1 MKTKL
6 HYLLPILFLFCL
18 SVYGQTNIWK
28 KTTISGIFQSES
40 VEVLDKDNSE
50 VLSLDFTS
58 FKTSLQSTPLRG
70 ISHGV
75 SGTTIILPDEKG
87 DFQEFKIFEAP
98 VFSPSLS
105 AKFPEIKSYV
115 GYSTDNSGAV
125 LRMSVSPKG
134 VQTMISYKNRPT
146 VFMQPLKDDVSNY
159 VVYNRLSKR
168 DLPKEEFICSTA
180 DDLVKEPTPHQ
191 DNITQRDANDQTLR
205 KFRLAISVNGEYTT
219 YHGGTVAGALAA
231 INATMARVNAV
242 FETDMAI
249 TFEVQD
255 FPELIY
261 TNAATDPYSNS
272 LSAWNVELQNT
283 LTNTIGNA
291 AYDIGHMFGA
301 SGGGGNAGCIGC
313 VCVDDTSSPSDENKG
328 AGITSPAD
336 GVPQGDTF
344 DIDYVAHEIGHQMG
358 ALHTWSHSGAGGAAN
373 IEPGSGSTI
382 MGYAGITGSDVQPNS
397 DPYFSYYSILQITD
411 NVTNTRLCWQDN
423 SPVTLTNNPP
433 VANAGSDV
441 TIPQGTAYV
450 LRGSATD
457 ADSGDTLMYCWEQND
472 DGVVTR
478 TSFGPTLT
486 SGAMARSLPPT
497 TASNRYIPKLSRV
510 VAGQLTETNPPDG
523 GGDWETVSTVGRDLN
538 WALTVRDRNP
548 TATGLGGQTSFDLM
562 KITVDASSGPFV
574 VTSQT
579 TNEMWDVG
587 SSQTVTWDVAG
598 TNTGN
603 VNTPKVNILLS
614 IDGGM
619 TFPYTVASDVDNDGS
634 HTFTVPATG
643 GGDTTQARIIVE
655 GKDNIFYAMNSSNFS
670 IQESEFAIS
679 VSTPQVE
686 VCSPNDAV
694 YNFTYNTFLGFTG
707 TTTFSTTGLPAGAT
721 VSFNP
726 ATATVDD
733 TVVTATVSG
742 IGSVAQGEHDFKL
755 VGTSGSIVK
764 EADVKLTVF
773 NGSPNTINLTSP
785 ADGNTNESVTPNLM
799 WNVDSNSS
807 SYDVEVATDNAFTN
821 IISSGNVSSNS
832 YVPSGLNQTTLY
844 YWRVRGKNICGDG
857 SYSSVFSFTTLSCT
871 ACASTGNTS
880 YDTSTTLVKFNSI
893 DNASTKR
900 DTNGDRQG
908 YFDYTSISTDV
919 KKGDSHDLTVNV
931 DTDGSYTVH
940 TKVWIDWN
948 QDCDF
953 DDAEEEYDLGTANS
967 TDDGP
972 TNLSPLSITIPTFAL
987 TGSTVMRVST
997 RYNSDATSCQ
1007 TGFDGEVE
1015 DYSLNV
1021 QDNTASI
1028 EDFAFSG
1035 FNLYPN
1041 PTKGEFT
1048 LKLELINTD
1057 KVTVQLFDVRGRLIG
1072 EKNYLETNT
1081 NFSEKINFNNA
1092 KAGLYLLKI
1101 TNGNKQT
1108 TRKLIIN

>member
-1 MKTKL
+1 MRKKL
-6 HYLLPILFLFCL
+6 LTPLILLTFSLVLNSQNNP
-18 SVYGQTNIWK
+18 WK

-579 TNEMWDVG
+579 TNEMWNAG
-587 SSQTVTWDVAG
+587 STETVTWDVAG

-670 IQESEFAIS
+670 IQETEFAMA
-679 VSTPQVE
+679 VTTPNLE

-694 YNFTYNTFLGFTG
+694 YTFTYNTFLGFTG
-707 TTTFSTTGLPAGAT
+707 TTTFSATGLPANAS

-726 ATATVDD
+726 TTAVTNG
-733 TVVTATVSG
+733 TMVTATVSG
-742 IGSVAQGEHDFKL
+742 IANVATGLHSFKF
-755 VGTSGSIVK
+755 VGTSGAITK
-764 EADVKLTVF
+764 EEDVSLNVFDGLPGNITLSSPTDGQTDVSLTPTLTWDADA
-773 NGSPNTINLTSP
+773 TS
-785 ADGNTNESVTPNLM
+785 T
-799 WNVDSNSS
+799 
-807 SYDVEVATDNAFTN
+807 SYDIEVATDNAFTD
-821 IISSGNVSSNS
+821 IVSSGNVSANS
-832 YVPSGLNQTTLY
+832 FSPTNISQSKTY

-857 SYSSVFSFTTLSCT
+857 SYSSVFSFTALSCNVCT
-871 ACASTGNTS
+871 SSGNNTNI
-880 YDTSTTLVKFNSI
+880 STTLVNFNTI
-893 DNASTKR
+893 NNATANSAYT
-900 DTNGDRQG
+900 
-908 YFDYTSISTDV
+908 DYTSIKTTV
-919 KKGDSHDLTVNV
+919 KRGESHSLTVNV
-931 DTDGSYTVH
+931 NTNGFN
-940 TKVWIDWN
+940 KVQVKAWIDWN
-948 QDCDF
+948 QDCVFNTSD
-953 DDAEEEYDLGTANS
+953 EEYDLGS
-967 TDDGP
+967 V
-972 TNLSPLSITIPTFAL
+972 TNNNDVPSSNSPLSITIPNSAVLGDL
-987 TGSTVMRVST
+987 TMRISVRQTDFINTV
-997 RYNSDATSCQ
+997 YPTSCM
-1007 TGFDGEVE
+1007 TNVNGEVE
-1015 DYSLNV
+1015 DYTLTIEDDV
-1021 QDNTASI
+1021 ASV
-1028 EDFAFSG
+1028 EDFAFNG

-1057 KVTVQLFDVRGRLIG
+1057 KVSLQLFDVRGRLIG
-1072 EKNYLETNT
+1072 EKNYLNTNT
-1081 NFSEKINFNNA
+1081 NFSEKISFNNA